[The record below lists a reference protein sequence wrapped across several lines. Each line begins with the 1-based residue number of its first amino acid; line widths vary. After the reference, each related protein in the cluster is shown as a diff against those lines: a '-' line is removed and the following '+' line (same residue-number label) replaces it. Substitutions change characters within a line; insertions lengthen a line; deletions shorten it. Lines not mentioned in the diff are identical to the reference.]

1 MVTYDRKNLVTNTN
15 DTITSDHLYI
25 RRRLAKSKFKSFMDV
40 IILAARIV
48 IFTSIISLLNK
59 TADVFFL

>member
-40 IILAARIV
+40 IILAAKIV
-48 IFTSIISLLNK
+48 I
-59 TADVFFL
+59 